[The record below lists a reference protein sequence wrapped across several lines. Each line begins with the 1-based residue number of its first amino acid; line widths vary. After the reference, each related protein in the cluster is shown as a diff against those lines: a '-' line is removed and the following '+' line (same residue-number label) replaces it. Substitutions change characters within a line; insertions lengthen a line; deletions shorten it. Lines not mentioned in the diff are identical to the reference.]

1 MINELQL
8 ISAVESRLNEQMKA
22 AHPLYQKPWTVSFP
36 AKPES
41 ITGDIIRVQHSKGLY
56 SVRYMESESNG
67 NAETLMIGVYIWATT
82 PDMESKL
89 ARAAKLAISNYSPGG
104 CSALQ
109 FVKDEPVIAENGVMV
124 RTVSFATQ
132 VPVER
137 NRDPVSAIAALNL

>member
-8 ISAVESRLNEQMKA
+8 ISAVESRLKDQMKA
-22 AHPLYQKPWTVSFP
+22 AHPLYQKPWTVPFP

-41 ITGDIIRVQHSKGLY
+41 ITGDIIRVQHTKGLY

-82 PDMESKL
+82 LDMESKL

-109 FVKDEPVIAENGVMV
+109 FAKDEPVIAENGVMV

-137 NRDPVSAIAALNL
+137 NRDPVQAIAALNL

>member
-8 ISAVESRLNEQMKA
+8 IAAVADRLQDQLKA
-22 AHPLYQKPWTVSFP
+22 SYPLYQKPWMVTFP

-41 ITGDIIRVQHSKGLY
+41 ITGDIVRVQHTKGLY

-67 NAETLMIGVYIWATT
+67 AAEMLSVGVYIWATS
-82 PDMESKL
+82 PEMESKL

-109 FVKDEPVIAENGVMV
+109 FAKDEPVIAENGVMV
-124 RTVSFATQ
+124 RVVTFATQ
-132 VPVER
+132 VPAER